1 MIVKRARKAAVL
13 VLGAGVAA
21 AAVVS
26 ATTGAV
32 QAKTKPNKPKVAS
45 VTGSGEFR
53 MTFLPKDDKDRRF
66 FTFDVRQAP
75 FTHHRV
81 FPGGATITGSPND
94 ATGTVKIKHYF
105 APGKRTFYAIG
116 RADSLITSP
125 GYATITAK
133 IVKTW
138 CVEDTPTPEGCE
150 GPPWV
155 GMTKGFSVYD
165 AGRDHGGKPG
175 RSKDRIGMSWE
186 YANMLVNPQGE
197 TYEPEQVG
205 TAMAPAPFSPV
216 LSGGFTVVHKNLA
229 VPSKADMPQPPQQ

>member
-1 MIVKRARKAAVL
+1 MMSKRARKGAVL
-13 VLGAGVAA
+13 VLSAGVAA
-21 AAVVS
+21 AAVVT

-32 QAKTKPNKPKVAS
+32 QAKTEPKAAS

-53 MTFLPKDDKDRRF
+53 MTFLPEDDKDHRF

-75 FTHHRV
+75 FTHPRV

-94 ATGTVKIKHYF
+94 ATGTVRVKHHF
-105 APGKRTFYAIG
+105 AAGKRTFYAIG
-116 RADSLITSP
+116 QADSLITSP

-197 TYEPEQVG
+197 TYEPDQVG
-205 TAMAPAPFSPV
+205 TAMAPAPFAPV
-216 LSGGFTVVHKNLA
+216 LSGGFTVVHKDLA
-229 VPSKADMPQPPQQ
+229 VPSEADMPQPPEQ